1 MIVPAVIAAV
11 LLALPAAPARG
22 DSNVAL
28 VHVVGL
34 HRIASADRA
43 LSWEFAPAAQD
54 WAFTLPAG
62 EWVEVAVGS
71 CTIDGVTH
79 RPMGRQRA
87 YCYGSGG

>member
-1 MIVPAVIAAV
+1 MIAPALIAAV
-11 LLALPAAPARG
+11 LVALPAVPARG
-22 DSNVAL
+22 DSDVAF

-43 LSWEFAPAAQD
+43 LPWHFAPAAQD

-62 EWVEVAVGS
+62 EWVEVALGS

-79 RPMGRQRA
+79 RSMGRQHA